1 MGSSRFVS
9 LKKAA
14 FKGEKTD
21 STKKVVKK
29 VAKNKQFL

>member
-21 STKKVVKK
+21 SKKKSSKK
-29 VAKNKQFL
+29 GSKK